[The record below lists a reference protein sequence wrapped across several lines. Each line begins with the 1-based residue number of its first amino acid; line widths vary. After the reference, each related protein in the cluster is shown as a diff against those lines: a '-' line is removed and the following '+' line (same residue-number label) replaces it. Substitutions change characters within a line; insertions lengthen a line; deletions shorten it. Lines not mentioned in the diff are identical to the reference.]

1 MNASW
6 NALAEIG
13 QILAADRNRQ
23 QLYENIIEVI
33 RGATQCSA
41 IALAQYNS
49 ISGQHQTL
57 CNIGYVS
64 PVLDHLNN
72 WFVAHD
78 EVYRYMRT
86 HDSRPLRWKDMPFV
100 YEAMYSATKVFK
112 PAGFQEG
119 VSVCLY
125 NTMGSYTGSLHIS
138 SVQRE
143 FATDDAMR
151 LLEATQ
157 RIVGSAVDWSQGLGD
172 LEHKGLRV
180 ALIDA
185 NNYQVLLSQDDGL
198 YSLFDTFFHRADPLD
213 LNTMP
218 VRSFLVS
225 GTHSASVSA
234 HYVESAVILNIK
246 RQAVPYGLTA
256 RELDVASILIQGK
269 TNEEIAH
276 CLGMANKTAAHHV
289 SNIIQKLACRT
300 RTEAAITVERLGL
313 RSFAVSARN
322 VLINQK

>member
-1 MNASW
+1 MNTSW

-13 QILAADRNRQ
+13 QILAADRKRPQ
-23 QLYENIIEVI
+23 SHENIIEVI
-33 RGATQCSA
+33 RDATQCSA
-41 IALAQYNS
+41 IALAQYNP

-57 CNIGYVS
+57 CNIGYAS
-64 PVLDHLNN
+64 PTLDHLNN
-72 WFVAHD
+72 WFVTHD

-86 HDSRPLRWKDMPFV
+86 YDSRPLRWKDMPFA

-138 SVQRE
+138 SVQRD

-157 RIVGSAVDWSQGLGD
+157 RIVGSAADWWQGLGD

-180 ALIDA
+180 VLTDA
-185 NNYQVLLSQDDGL
+185 NSYKVLLSQDDDL
-198 YSLFDTFFHRADPLD
+198 HRLFDTCFHRAGRID
-213 LNTMP
+213 LKTVP

-225 GTHSASVSA
+225 GTRSASVSA
-234 HYVESAVILNIK
+234 HYLENAVILNIQ
-246 RQAVPYGLTA
+246 RQAVHYALTA

-269 TNEEIAH
+269 TNDEIAYY
-276 CLGMANKTAAHHV
+276 LGIANKTAAHHV
-289 SNIIQKLACRT
+289 SNVIQKLACRT
-300 RTEAAITVERLGL
+300 RTEAAITAERLGL
-313 RSFAVSARN
+313 RSFAILARN
-322 VLINQK
+322 I